1 MRDQG
6 TVLLPRDFQF
16 GGIQDQHPQDQDGY
30 SVHFLASDSSL
41 NEPSTSAAEIPVL
54 FMAPCQVGARSGG
67 GRSNGFLTVGGRPN
81 PRDCHLARRVTERT
95 CLQIS
100 GG

>member
-54 FMAPCQVGARSGG
+54 FMAPCQVGHVARVDGATA
-67 GRSNGFLTVGGRPN
+67 F
-81 PRDCHLARRVTERT
+81 
-95 CLQIS
+95 
-100 GG
+100 